1 MACGAAGPHTAHHR
15 LGGTHHEDL
24 ASRRTEVRWPGR
36 RRHRRPDAAAR
47 PFRQRR
53 PPSLLASADFP
64 KRFVNAFQ
72 HQTVLTPTD
81 KVVDGVKVAETYD
94 LKAQTGWANI
104 LPFKKTPV
112 LGYDGNVPGHRIDVD
127 RGMPV
132 ELTMRNGLMDKHPV
146 YDKPVN
152 ISTHLHGS
160 ASLPQYDGYADD
172 MTEPGQAKVYKYP
185 NDQPARTLWYHDHG
199 AHYTAQNA
207 YSGLAAQYHM
217 HDPLERK
224 LLPTYKRP
232 TPEVPRPAINNYD
245 VAITLS
251 DMMFKADG
259 SQLYDDRSWS
269 GLWGD
274 VILVNGVPWPNM
286 VVEPRVYR
294 FRVLNAS
301 ISRSYK
307 LTLSPAAKLHM
318 VATDGGLMPRRQE
331 VSSYR
336 HAPAER
342 YEFLIDFA
350 PFRGQKVE
358 LRNLSN
364 PNNRDFDFTS
374 KIMQFTVADKNPNL
388 VGPASTLATMPTVL
402 NPNNEVMNVLPNESK
417 RTRRIKVEKNDIT
430 NEWEL
435 NDTTWHDIQDS
446 DYKQVIAN
454 PGLGD
459 VEIWEFENSSGGWFH
474 PLHIHLID
482 FKILSRNGM
491 APFPYEQGPK
501 DVVYIG
507 EGETVRL
514 LMKFGPHKGKYMV
527 HCHNLPHEDHDM
539 MNQFSVGLP
548 TKVVDGKIYVTD
560 DYDPNDPI
568 EAAKPWDY

>member
-1 MACGAAGPHTAHHR
+1 MKI
-15 LGGTHHEDL
+15 
-24 ASRRTEVRWPGR
+24 SRRDALKFGGLAALGTAGLTLPLGR
-36 RRHRRPDAAAR
+36 SVSGST
-47 PFRQRR
+47 
-53 PPSLLASADFP
+53 PSTLSSGDFP
-64 KRFVNAFQ
+64 KRFVYPFQ
-72 HQTVLTPTD
+72 HQKVLTPTA
-81 KVVDGVKVAETYD
+81 KYVDGKKVAECYD
-94 LKAQTGWANI
+94 ITSQSGWASI
-104 LPFKKTPV
+104 LPFKKTPI
-112 LGYDGNVPGHRIDVD
+112 LGYDGIVPGHRIDVE
-127 RGMPV
+127 RYMPV
-132 ELTMRNGLMDKHPV
+132 ELTMRNGLTAPHPL
-146 YDKPVN
+146 YNKPVN

-172 MTEPGQAKVYKYP
+172 MTAPKQAKVYKYP
-185 NDQPARTLWYHDHG
+185 NNQPARTLWYHDHG

-217 HDPLERK
+217 HDDMERK
-224 LLPTYKRP
+224 LLPTYQRAQGAPDEGTNK
-232 TPEVPRPAINNYD
+232 YD

-259 SQLYDDRSWS
+259 SQLYDDRSHS

-301 ISRSYK
+301 ISRSYR

-318 VATDGGLMPRRQE
+318 VATDGGLMPERQE
-331 VSSYR
+331 ISSYR

-350 PFRGQKVE
+350 PFAGQKVE

-364 PNNRDFDFTS
+364 PNNRDYDYTG
-374 KIMQFTVADKNPNL
+374 KVMQFTVGAAGTANL
-388 VGPASTLATMPTVL
+388 VGPAHSLSTMPKAL
-402 NPNNEVMNVLPNESK
+402 NPENEVMKLDASQSK
-417 RTRRIKVEKNDIT
+417 RTRRIKVEKSDVT
-430 NEWEL
+430 NEWQL
-435 NDTTWHDIQDS
+435 NDTTWHDIQAS
-446 DYKQVIAN
+446 GFKQVIAN

-459 VEIWEFENSSGGWFH
+459 TEIWEIENSSGGWFH

-482 FKILSRNGM
+482 FKILSRNGR
-491 APFPYEQGPK
+491 APFPYEVGPK

-548 TKVVDGKIYVTD
+548 TTTVNGKIYTTD
-560 DYDPNDPI
+560 AYDPNDPI
-568 EAAKPWDY
+568 GGAKPWDY